1 MANKLTLK
9 DKISTVIKQ
18 MFTVKSA
25 DELISAS
32 KHSELKKT
40 LNDEDCLSFLYGL
53 FKTIGEISLKDNTIC
68 FIANNADIFS
78 AINLALSKLGLMEG
92 EIEIEDENFKNSNKY
107 KIVIDKNSSKFLL
120 QNFIVIKQML
130 IYYFGGEI
138 GIRTLGTR

>member
-40 LNDEDCLSFLYGL
+40 LNAFDLIILGIGAVVGTGIF
-53 FKTIGEISLKDNTIC
+53 TI
-68 FIANNADIFS
+68 
-78 AINLALSKLGLMEG
+78 
-92 EIEIEDENFKNSNKY
+92 
-107 KIVIDKNSSKFLL
+107 
-120 QNFIVIKQML
+120 
-130 IYYFGGEI
+130 I
-138 GIRTLGTR
+138 GIAAQGGDGGVAAGPSLTIQW